1 LVLVVFFGCNK
12 SSIFWF
18 CGGVGFGAF
27 HRGKNQLNSGSS
39 LTLAFVRGYF
49 FGFAGCHLLA

>member
-1 LVLVVFFGCNK
+1 MVFFGCDK

-27 HRGKNQLNSGSS
+27 HQGENQLNSGSAH
-39 LTLAFVRGYF
+39 TLAFVRGYF
-49 FGFAGCHLLA
+49 FGFVGRHPLA